1 MSKGKFKAGVHPY
14 EGKEFAASK
23 EIKRLKGE
31 EIMVFPM
38 SQHIGAPATPCVKVT
53 DRVLKGMKIGEASG
67 FVSSPVYSSVSG
79 TVMRIEDRTM
89 LNGKTSK
96 CVVIKNDFEDE
107 CVEGFGISRE
117 VNALSNDEIIKII
130 SDSGIVGM
138 GGAGFPT
145 GVKLSP
151 KNQNID

>member
-53 DRVLKGMKIGEASG
+53 DRVLKGMKIGRQADLYQVPFILLFRALLCEL
-67 FVSSPVYSSVSG
+67 
-79 TVMRIEDRTM
+79 RTEQ
-89 LNGKTSK
+89 
-96 CVVIKNDFEDE
+96 C
-107 CVEGFGISRE
+107 
-117 VNALSNDEIIKII
+117 
-130 SDSGIVGM
+130 
-138 GGAGFPT
+138 
-145 GVKLSP
+145 
-151 KNQNID
+151 